1 MQTLNEV
8 SCILDDMQDTLDEM
22 SHVSDMIS
30 IMTDPNSTEQEKQIA
45 QLIIKKMIVIIK
57 NTDSSEEEVRHAE
70 YILDEFGSSIEGLG
84 NPTNG

>member
-30 IMTDPNSTEQEKQIA
+30 IMTDPNSTEQEKQMAESTLAELCHVDLDKCDEDGRLWLDADQMTAPIHN
-45 QLIIKKMIVIIK
+45 
-57 NTDSSEEEVRHAE
+57 NTYFWE
-70 YILDEFGSSIEGLG
+70 
-84 NPTNG
+84 